1 MGHLEDHG
9 SSPDLTNL
17 EDRPDDDFVARRG
30 RERAVVPKTEQFKL
44 YLRYLDW
51 KTPFLPAFGLFRT
64 AHQEK
69 LCCKM

>member
-30 RERAVVPKTEQFKL
+30 RE
-44 YLRYLDW
+44 
-51 KTPFLPAFGLFRT
+51 
-64 AHQEK
+64 
-69 LCCKM
+69 